1 MARFLNPKFLLIS
14 VLLTLTAGAASAQLL
29 VSGGYQVGRYTG
41 GLRNL
46 DTWSL
51 ELNRNARS
59 VEQAMHW
66 TNTFQGLAL
75 RVCNIN
81 DNHLMYGLGFNNRH
95 TIIEARY
102 TDAAGVATRSAFRP
116 RLNEMNV
123 IVGYAWLD
131 GRVRT
136 GASVD
141 LGFYT
146 FARRDAPA
154 ADFDGSPWHPF
165 HNGDSGL
172 LNSGKSTPT
181 IGTTFFVELAPFS
194 KRGAGFT
201 LRPYYQWQAL
211 PPGMFGRYGT
221 RGSDSYEYFI
231 SNVGIEANWT
241 FAFD

>member
-1 MARFLNPKFLLIS
+1 MPRFFNQKRLLFS
-14 VLLTLTAGAASAQLL
+14 ALLTLAAGAAPAQTLF
-29 VSGGYQVGRYTG
+29 VGGYQVGGYTG

-51 ELNRNARS
+51 ELNRSARS

-66 TNTFQGLAL
+66 TNTFQGLAF
-75 RVCNIN
+75 RVCNIT
-81 DNHLMYGLGFNNRH
+81 DSRVMYGLGFNNRH

-102 TDAAGVATRSAFRP
+102 TDAAGVAMRSAFRP
-116 RLNEMNV
+116 RLNELNI

-131 GRVRT
+131 GRVRA
-136 GASVD
+136 GASLD

-154 ADFDGSPWHPF
+154 TEFDGSSWHPF
-165 HNGDSGL
+165 HNGEPGL
-172 LNSGKSTPT
+172 FNSGRSTPAV
-181 IGTTFFVELAPFS
+181 GTTFFVELAPFS

-211 PPGMFGRYGT
+211 PPSMFGRYGT
-221 RGSDSYEYFI
+221 LDPDSYEYFL
-231 SNVGIEANWT
+231 SNVGIEANW
-241 FAFD
+241 AFCFD